1 MYKYVHTKSDFV
13 FPLSKS
19 SRICDEVVELGSEE
33 EEEEEKKE
41 GCFGIFIKKVV
52 ELLTTHEHSTYKVA
66 TTDVVP
72 FSQIAS
78 LKVLAVIPL
87 VVFIFSLC

>member
-33 EEEEEKKE
+33 EEEEEEEEKKE
-41 GCFGIFIKKVV
+41 G
-52 ELLTTHEHSTYKVA
+52 
-66 TTDVVP
+66 
-72 FSQIAS
+72 
-78 LKVLAVIPL
+78 VLEFL
-87 VVFIFSLC
+87 